1 MKKSLG
7 KDVICLFR
15 FREAFRRYMFGRY
28 GSDQFNRFLMLLV
41 GIMLLT
47 AAIVSAIVSF
57 FPPLIGV
64 QWACYCVELLAL
76 ALFGYTMFRILSR
89 NIAARQK
96 ENRAYLR
103 FRSRLA
109 DQEHRYYACP
119 KCNQTVRVPKGRG
132 KIRIKCPSCG
142 EQFIKKT

>member
-1 MKKSLG
+1 M
-7 KDVICLFR
+7 FR

-28 GSDQFNRFLMLLV
+28 GNDKLNMFLLLLV

-47 AAIVSAIVSF
+47 SVILSSVVRF
-57 FPPLIGV
+57 FPMLIGLR
-64 QWACYCVELLAL
+64 WACYCVELLSL
-76 ALFGYTMFRILSR
+76 ALFGYALFRVLSR
-89 NIAARQK
+89 NIAARQR

-103 FRSRLA
+103 FRSRLS
-109 DQEHRYYACP
+109 DREHRYYACP

-132 KIRIKCPSCG
+132 KIRIKCPSCA